1 MKYAPRVKLH
11 PDKVKRNDV
20 KRGDYLL
27 RLFMVGNGP
36 NSKQAL
42 DNLRNVCQEYLAGH
56 YTIETVDVVKDSAAA
71 AKANILITPAL
82 MLVAPGPTVI
92 ILGNL
97 SDRQKLLLAL
107 RLPSG
112 DS

>member
-1 MKYAPRVKLH
+1 MKDAHQVKLH
-11 PDKVKRNDV
+11 PGKV

-27 RLFMVGNGP
+27 RLFLVGNGP

-42 DNLRNVCQEYLAGH
+42 DNLRSVCKEFLEGH

-82 MLVAPGPTVI
+82 VLVAPGPVVI

-107 RLPSG
+107 RLPHG
-112 DS
+112 AP